1 LRQERTKIA
10 DRFFLG
16 GPLNIRGF
24 QSRGIGPRSTSS
36 AGTYKNDSLGGDLYF
51 AAGFN
56 LFTPLPF
63 LRNYDALKTHFFW
76 NGGFLLP
83 VEPGTSNGQLLNKI
97 ASVTP
102 SSTIG
107 FGFTLSSDMCRAEL
121 NWVHPVTMYNTDILS
136 TSKLQFGIGMSF
148 L

>member
-36 AGTYKNDSLGGDLYF
+36 AGTYKNDSLGGDLCF

-56 LFTPLPF
+56 LFTPFPF

-107 FGFTLSSDMCRAEL
+107 FGFTLRTDMCRAEL